1 MPENDDRSVV
11 WSEFLFVRKES
22 SSLFPRISKVAEQL
36 GDDSLAL
43 FTEFRGHSVRYRLCF
58 PLPVPEP
65 KAFELKL

>member
-11 WSEFLFVRKES
+11 WSEFLFVRKAS

-43 FTEFRGHSVRYRLCF
+43 FTEFRGHRVKYRLCF